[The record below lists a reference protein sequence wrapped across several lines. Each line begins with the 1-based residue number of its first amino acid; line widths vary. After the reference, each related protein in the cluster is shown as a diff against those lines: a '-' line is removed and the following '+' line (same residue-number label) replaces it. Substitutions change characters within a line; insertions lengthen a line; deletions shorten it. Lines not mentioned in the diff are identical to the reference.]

1 MKIPFLDLKKFWN
14 ENDCQLT
21 EIIKEVGSS
30 GIYLNGYWTSAF
42 EAEFAKFCMSDY
54 CVSVHS
60 GLDAIKISLQ
70 ALGVGAGD
78 KVLVSSHTYIAT
90 FLAIKEVGATPVPID
105 SCSSSLNM
113 SVGKL
118 LEALDESI
126 KAVITVNMYGNPMDL
141 RELYSLLKAR
151 GIYLIQDQAQS
162 HGATINGENVC
173 LHSDI
178 STFSFY
184 PGKNLG
190 ALADGG
196 AIVTNLG
203 PVAEVCRKIA
213 NYGQSEK
220 YKHDINGC
228 NSRLGDL
235 QAALL
240 QYKLEHDYPR
250 SLSHRKWQADLY
262 FSRLKNINLEIPK
275 KLEFS
280 NSVFHLFPVLV
291 DKNLRQSFIKYL
303 ASVGIETIVHYPT
316 PPHKQGCFAGFVPP
330 YSLDITEDIC
340 NRTLSLP
347 IGPHLNVKQVE
358 YVCERVNS
366 FKA

>member
-14 ENDCQLT
+14 ENDNHLT

-42 EAEFAKFCMSDY
+42 ETEFAKFCMSDY

-113 SVGKL
+113 SAGRL
-118 LEALDESI
+118 LEALDDSI
-126 KAVITVNMYGNPMDL
+126 KAVITVNMHGNPMDL
-141 RELYSLLKAR
+141 REVYDLLKGR

-162 HGATINGENVC
+162 HGASVSGENVC

-190 ALADGG
+190 ALGDGG
-196 AIVTNLG
+196 AIVTN
-203 PVAEVCRKIA
+203 VESIAQVCRKIA

-220 YKHDINGC
+220 YKHDIYGC

-240 QYKLEHDYPR
+240 RYKLVNDYPK
-250 SLSHRKWQADLY
+250 SLSDRKWQADHY
-262 FSRLKNINLEIPK
+262 FSRLKNTNLEMPK
-275 KLEFS
+275 KSEFS
-280 NSVFHLFPVLV
+280 NSVFHLFPVLI
-291 DKNLRQSFIKYL
+291 DKNLRQRFVEYL
-303 ASVGIETIVHYPT
+303 ASVGIEAIIHYPT
-316 PPHKQGCFAGFVPP
+316 PPHKQRCFAGFLPP
-330 YSLDITEDIC
+330 FALDVTEDIC
-340 NRTLSLP
+340 SRTLSLP
-347 IGPHLNVKQVE
+347 IGSHLNMKQVE